1 MAMSEC
7 GQKRPLPELEKI
19 EKPRKRAKISDEPPD
34 PTDIPQL
41 ESALFYKFDQIGL
54 GFKILLFKRILVMR
68 NSFFL
73 ILKTH

>member
-34 PTDIPQL
+34 PADIPQL
-41 ESALFYKFDQIGL
+41 ESALFYKFDNIGL
-54 GFKILLFKRILVMR
+54 GFKQIYVVYKLNFSKEKFI
-68 NSFFL
+68 S
-73 ILKTH
+73 

>member
-19 EKPRKRAKISDEPPD
+19 EKPRKRAKITDEPPD

-41 ESALFYKFDQIGL
+41 ESALIYKFDQIGL
-54 GFKILLFKRILVMR
+54 GFKQVYII
-68 NSFFL
+68 
-73 ILKTH
+73 I